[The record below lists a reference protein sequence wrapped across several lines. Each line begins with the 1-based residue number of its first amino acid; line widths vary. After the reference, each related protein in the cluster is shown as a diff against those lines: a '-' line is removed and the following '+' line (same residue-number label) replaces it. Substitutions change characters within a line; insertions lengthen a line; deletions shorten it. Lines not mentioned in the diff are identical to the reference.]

1 MVIDKTTG
9 RGCALSIVSKTIAK
23 QLIAEGI
30 IGKAIFRRARPN
42 GYNLLCVAK
51 YGGEA
56 RVILQKGDG
65 MAGEPLWM
73 PSFID
78 GKIWQQAA
86 GKFNV
91 LTELDRNVEKHL
103 LPKMDEYLKNIS
115 DTELVFVTRDFLIQ
129 QSVINTPVS
138 QRSGKTYYFNENEV
152 YSLDKEAR
160 LFLYEGRTKFNK
172 FEVRGET
179 CFNMNVWVKAASQFK
194 VGATL
199 EECVEIFLKTEL
211 VHRVPKEPSSIDR
224 LAQYISPPIYER
236 VPENQDEATFDYIRM
251 TVGLPRYRFNSWK
264 ALQDEVEKHQREIY
278 RKVLQKLESDRQFK
292 SCGVPINFLKLTDA
306 ILRRDFAIEF
316 IFELKGQEDNPLPD
330 LIEGQEAL

>member
-1 MVIDKTTG
+1 M
-9 RGCALSIVSKTIAK
+9 
-23 QLIAEGI
+23 
-30 IGKAIFRRARPN
+30 
-42 GYNLLCVAK
+42 
-51 YGGEA
+51 
-56 RVILQKGDG
+56 LQKGDE

-78 GKIWQQAA
+78 GEIWQQAA

-115 DTELVFVTRDFLIQ
+115 DTELVSMTRDFLIQ

-138 QRSGKTYYFNENEV
+138 QRGGKTYYFNENEI

-160 LFLYEGRTKFNK
+160 LFPYEGRTKFNK

-179 CFNMNVWVKAASQFK
+179 CFNMNVWLKAASQFK

-199 EECVEIFLKTEL
+199 EECIETFLKTEL

-224 LAQYISPPIYER
+224 LVQYISPPIYER

-264 ALQDEVEKHQREIY
+264 ALQDEVEKHRREIY

-330 LIEGQEAL
+330 LIGSQEAL